1 MKGTVAP
8 SAKRAAV
15 ACTALLRSCSSSAI
29 LPMCAGFMTGCAL
42 RLDVAE
48 QEAPTEWGLG
58 FLRTCSPRDFFHL
71 LNITHPL
78 VRGRAP
84 VKESSQSW
92 DDAPARQS
100 PPLLGGGPFPAP
112 FTGGSR

>member
-1 MKGTVAP
+1 MAYFRCVA
-8 SAKRAAV
+8 V
-15 ACTALLRSCSSSAI
+15 
-29 LPMCAGFMTGCAL
+29 
-42 RLDVAE
+42 

-58 FLRTCSPRDFFHL
+58 FLRTCSPRDLFPL
-71 LNITHPL
+71 LHITHPL

-100 PPLLGGGPFPAP
+100 PPLIGGGPFPSP
-112 FTGGSR
+112 LTGGSRYLLLPSKKRLIPKEGGDVRC